1 MDENRVYA
9 AGASSFSDIPAGSW
23 YIVAA
28 AWAEKNG
35 IMAGY
40 GNGTFGCENPVT
52 REQIVT
58 ILWRTSGSPAVGSSQ
73 HFSDENGIAF
83 YALDAVEWARATGIV
98 NGESGNRFDPKGDA
112 ARAEVATILRNY
124 METQ

>member
-52 REQIVT
+52 
-58 ILWRTSGSPAVGSSQ
+58 PAVGSSQ